1 MKRIFADTC
10 YWIAILNPKDDLHN
24 KAIQVSK
31 DLNPFMSITSE
42 MVLTELL
49 NSFASKGENLRKTAA
64 KTVEQVKSAS
74 NCEIVPQ
81 TSILFREA
89 LGRYENRLDKSWSL
103 TDCASFLI
111 MEEWKL
117 IDALTYDEHFF
128 QAGFN
133 VLLRNPV

>member
-10 YWIAILNPKDDLHN
+10 YWIAVLNPKDDLHN

-31 DLNPFMSITSE
+31 ELNHFMSITSE

-49 NSFASKGENLRKTAA
+49 NSFASKGENFRKIAA
-64 KTVEQVKSAS
+64 KTVEELQHSS
-74 NCEIVPQ
+74 NCDIIPQ

-89 LGRYENRLDKSWSL
+89 FRRYKNRPDKFWSL

-111 MEEWKL
+111 MEDQKINE
-117 IDALTYDEHFF
+117 ALTYDEHFS
-128 QAGFN
+128 QAGYKA
-133 VLLRNPV
+133 LLRDAK